1 MANRVIESLLHEFWL
16 LTLCLEEAIED
27 DEWDTVTEL
36 LQRREETLRMLER
49 LEPEPQW
56 LPALRRAMDAD
67 ERCQQL
73 LRRKQRAL
81 LLDLEQETQQKRAG
95 EYYETPPNQPPHH
108 FEAEG

>member
-1 MANRVIESLLHEFWL
+1 MGSRVIESLLHEFWL

-27 DEWDTVTEL
+27 EEWDTVTEL
-36 LQRREETLRMLER
+36 LQRREETLKTLEC

-56 LPALRRAMDAD
+56 LPALRRAMEAD

-81 LLDLEQETQQKRAG
+81 LLDLEQEAQQKRAG
-95 EYYETPPNQPPHH
+95 EHYESPPSPPIHR

>member
-1 MANRVIESLLHEFWL
+1 MASRMVESLLHEFWL
-16 LTLCLEEAIED
+16 LTLCLEEAIEE
-27 DEWDTVTEL
+27 DEWDAVTQL
-36 LQRREETLRMLER
+36 LQRREEALQMMER

-56 LPALRRAMDAD
+56 LPALRRAMEAD

-95 EYYETPPNQPPHH
+95 EHYETPHNNSSHH
-108 FEAEG
+108 FDVEG

>member
-1 MANRVIESLLHEFWL
+1 MGSRVIESLLHEFWL

-36 LQRREETLRMLER
+36 LQRREETLRMLEH
-49 LEPEPQW
+49 LDPEPQW
-56 LPALRRAMDAD
+56 LPSLRRAMDAD

-81 LLDLEQETQQKRAG
+81 LLDLDHEVQQQRAG
-95 EYYETPPNQPPHH
+95 EHYETPPSQPPHH